1 MAPPPAVN
9 FTPEELA
16 EFREAFNKFDADK
29 NGHIDQKEV
38 RDVLIGI
45 GEKDV
50 PGYRVRE
57 LIEEVDTN
65 KNGTIE
71 FDEFLFI
78 VGQCRSGKASGFGTV
93 VQKAG
98 NINVMGGTSAASAE
112 GTAHSYSD
120 EEKLA
125 FVDWINYALK
135 DDPDLKNVLPI
146 AEKGDALF
154 RACSNGIVLC
164 KLINDAVPE
173 TIDERAINKKAS
185 HPVQISENN
194 TLMLNSARSI
204 GCNVINIDAQDVM
217 AGTPHLILGLIW
229 QIVKIGLFARIN
241 LANVPGL
248 ARLLEGDE
256 TLEQLM
262 ALPIEQ
268 ILLRWVNFQLAK
280 AGSPNRIGNFSKD
293 IKDSEAYSILIKQI
307 APAGSGVDDSALG
320 IPDHT
325 KRAERMLEQAEKIN
339 CRKFVRPTDVVKGNG
354 KLNLAFVANMFNT
367 CPGLEA
373 VEIEVIEETREEKTY
388 RNWMNSL
395 GVNPFVNNLYQD
407 LRDGLVLIQLFDKIK
422 PGIVDWSKVNQPPY
436 KKLGGNMQKIENCNY
451 ALELGKQLKFSLVGI
466 DGKDIFDGS
475 KTLTLAVVWQ
485 MMRAYTLA
493 ILNQLAGGEGRI
505 SDNEIVEWVN
515 KTLAAAGK
523 KSSITSFKDASVG
536 SSIPVI
542 DLVDSIKAGSINYDL
557 VITNPHST
565 EEKMKNAKYA
575 VSMSRKI
582 GATVFALPEDL
593 VEVKHKMVMTVFAA
607 LMACSFSNK

>member
-1 MAPPPAVN
+1 MAPPPAIQ
-9 FTPEELA
+9 FTEA
-16 EFREAFNKFDADK
+16 EKAEIMTEFQKFDADG

-38 RDVLIGI
+38 RDVLVAL

-57 LIEEVDTN
+57 LIEEVDSN

-78 VGQCRSGKASGFGTV
+78 ISQCRSGKQSGFGTV

-98 NINVMGGTSAASAE
+98 NLNVFGGTSSASAE
-112 GTAHSYSD
+112 GTAHSYSE

-125 FVDWINYALK
+125 FVDWINYSLK
-135 DDPDLKNVLPI
+135 DDPDLKGVLPI
-146 AEKGDALF
+146 SEKGDALF
-154 RACSNGIVLC
+154 KACANGIVLC

-173 TIDERAINKKAS
+173 TIDERALNKKAT

-194 TLMLNSARSI
+194 TLMLNSARAI
-204 GCNVINIDAQDVM
+204 GCNVINIDAQDVY

-268 ILLRWVNFQLAK
+268 ILLRWVNFQLAQ
-280 AGSPNRIGNFSKD
+280 AGSPKRINNFGKD
-293 IKDSEAYSILIKQI
+293 IKDSEAYTILIKQI
-307 APAGSGVDDSALG
+307 APKDSGVDDSALM
-320 IPDHT
+320 IQDPT
-325 KRAERMLEQAEKIN
+325 QKAERMLQQADKIG
-339 CRKFVRPTDVVKGNG
+339 CRKFVRPTDVVKGNA

-422 PGIVDWSKVNQPPY
+422 PGIVDWNRVNQPPY
-436 KKLGGNMQKIENCNY
+436 KKMGANMQKIENCNY
-451 ALELGKQLKFSLVGI
+451 ALELGKQMKFSLVGI
-466 DGKDIFDGS
+466 GGQDIFDGN

-485 MMRAYTLA
+485 MMRAHTLA
-493 ILNQLAGGEGRI
+493 ILNQLAGGDGRI
-505 SDNEIVEWVN
+505 SDNEIVDWVN
-515 KTLAAAGK
+515 KKLQSSGK
-523 KSSITSFKDASVG
+523 KSTITGFKD
-536 SSIPVI
+536 SSLSNSLPVI
-542 DLVDSIKAGSINYDL
+542 DLVDAVKAGSINYDL
-557 VITNPHST
+557 VIVSPNSL

-575 VSMSRKI
+575 VSMARKI

-593 VEVKHKMVMTVFAA
+593 VEVKHKMIMTIFATI
-607 LMACSFSNK
+607 MAVGYKQ